1 MKKFITP
8 LLILICSVSA
18 SAQMSPA
25 VIDSLSSA
33 ISGIE
38 KMTEGKTYKD
48 AKGAEHTLRFP
59 AKSFILSSSNRLAS
73 KAVYKKHGDNEILA
87 VTENIDLSKVTGIS
101 VNDDHK
107 GVAYI
112 QLDFPKGQLKTQL
125 FRDGKNVGSQNDDY
139 LEFFCL
145 YGKVDANKEFYFD
158 KQFMTLYKTVMQ
170 LKAEKKLVD
179 KQAAREEL
187 KAWNASHD
195 GFAAQFPNSIL
206 NAQLEKKRIEQEKLQ
221 PQIAYISQ
229 LAARYGLKQG
239 LTPEQYAA
247 YNPASAFLFKKSVRE
262 YIGTFVYTN
271 TKASGNPFPAGPY
284 VITVDS
290 RTNTVKSFTT
300 IIYSGK
306 AEDVAGQIEAFK
318 KDLFA
323 NIDQKY
329 IVVDGSYINVD
340 VPNALMKVTFN
351 LFEHNGWQAFGVLF

>member
-1 MKKFITP
+1 MKKVITQ

-18 SAQMSPA
+18 TPQMSPA
-25 VIDSLSSA
+25 VIDSLSAA
-33 ISGIE
+33 ISSIE
-38 KMTEGKTYKD
+38 KMTDGKTYKD
-48 AKGAEHTLRFP
+48 SKGVEHALRFP
-59 AKSFILSSSNRLAS
+59 AKSFTLSSSNRLAS
-73 KAVYKKHGDNEILA
+73 KAVYKKQGDNEILA
-87 VTENIDLSKVTGIS
+87 ITENIDLSKVTGIS
-101 VNDDHK
+101 ISDDYK
-107 GVAYI
+107 RVAYI
-112 QLDFPKGQLKTQL
+112 QLDFPKGHLKTQL
-125 FRDGKNVGSQNDDY
+125 FRDGKSAGSQNDDY

-179 KQAAREEL
+179 KQAAGEEL
-187 KAWNASHD
+187 KAWNASQEN
-195 GFAAQFPNSIL
+195 FAAQFPNSIL
-206 NAQLEKKRIEQEKLQ
+206 NAQLEKNRLELEKLQ

-229 LAARYGLKQG
+229 LAERYGLKQG

-247 YNPASAFLFKKSVRE
+247 FNPASAFLFRKSVRE

-290 RTNTVKSFTT
+290 RTNTVKSFTA

-323 NIDQKY
+323 NIDQRY
-329 IVVDGSYINVD
+329 IAVDGSYINVD
-340 VPNALMKVTFN
+340 VPNAPMKVTFS
-351 LFEHNGWQAFGVLF
+351 LFEHNGWQGFGILF